1 MIWSLKTAELI
12 EVEETYLL
20 QSICSHAKPQKQMFD
35 LEDSNPLSPFI

>member
-20 QSICSHAKPQKQMFD
+20 QSQYGPMQNLKSRC
-35 LEDSNPLSPFI
+35 